1 MFRQNAAQLLVRVT
15 GLFKK
20 QTLKNKC
27 FSVLLKTDPNKEQPP
42 SKLDAKLADIN
53 FKREITQS

>member
-1 MFRQNAAQLLVRVT
+1 MIIYSPRLT
-15 GLFKK
+15 E
-20 QTLKNKC
+20 NKC

-53 FKREITQS
+53 FKREIKQS